1 MTINNKN
8 IEKSEAIS
16 ENEEVLLV
24 RTEWNKIVWDGV
36 KAEILERISKGEI
49 PVLETHLQQLGLF
62 EVVEFLATE

>member
-16 ENEEVLLV
+16 ESEEVLLV
-24 RTEWNKIVWDGV
+24 RTEWNKAVWDSV
-36 KAEILERISKGEI
+36 KAEILERISNGQT

-62 EVVEFLATE
+62 EAVEFLATE

>member
-1 MTINNKN
+1 MTINSEN

-24 RTEWNKIVWDGV
+24 RTEWNKAVWDSV
-36 KAEILERISKGEI
+36 KAEILERISNGQT